1 MELPKRKPNRLKNWD
16 YSQPGSYFITVCTH
30 GKRKLF
36 GHVACTAQTVGAI
49 HESPAVECILSETG
63 QIAKSELINTADR
76 FPNVEIENYVIMPNH
91 IHLILTIKSD
101 ERAIR
106 ESPLHGR
113 SEVSKSIGYFKMNVS
128 KRVHRTHP
136 DMKVWQR
143 SFHDHIIRD
152 EQDYILIWEYID
164 NNPVKW
170 EEDCFYCE

>member
-1 MELPKRKPNRLKNWD
+1 
-16 YSQPGSYFITVCTH
+16 
-30 GKRKLF
+30 
-36 GHVACTAQTVGAI
+36 
-49 HESPAVECILSETG
+49 
-63 QIAKSELINTADR
+63 
-76 FPNVEIENYVIMPNH
+76 
-91 IHLILTIKSD
+91 
-101 ERAIR
+101 
-106 ESPLHGR
+106 
-113 SEVSKSIGYFKMNVS
+113 MNVS